1 MVKRDVIDVL
11 RRAFDNTLAN
21 WQTIV
26 LRLAEKVVLGVIAV
40 GAALAILVPFLVTI
54 GLHMPDS
61 PEDALNL
68 IVRLYE
74 SWVLILWIIVAVSLL
89 LLVFIAVHS
98 FVEAGCARIAVDA
111 DRAAGPAAQGPRAR
125 FRVFSMARWLAGAVE
140 GWWRVFW
147 IYNLAWGAL
156 SLLLFLPM
164 IPTMILML
172 VLRDNEA
179 GLVITGIV
187 GLLMTLLLFIAI
199 AIVAGVWTNRA
210 IAEWAA
216 RRESARVAL
225 SVTWRA
231 LKVDFARHAAIALAV
246 FVVSM
251 AGSSFFAGF
260 GAFATIGTTISQT
273 AIVHFV
279 TMPMRMVT
287 WLLSSAFSAAVATW
301 FLAAYAALAVENN

>member
-1 MVKRDVIDVL
+1 MVKRDVVDIL

-21 WQTIV
+21 WQIIA

-54 GLHMPDS
+54 GLHIPDS
-61 PEDALNL
+61 PEDLLAL

-74 SWVLILWIIVAVSLL
+74 SWLLILWIIVAVSLL
-89 LLVFIAVHS
+89 LVVFIAVHS
-98 FVEAGCARIAVDA
+98 FVEAGCARIAIDA
-111 DRAAGPAAQGPRAR
+111 DRAAGPAVQGPRAR
-125 FRVFSMARWLAGAVE
+125 FRVFSMARWLAGATD

-156 SLLLFLPM
+156 SLLLFIPM

-172 VLRDNEA
+172 VLRENE
-179 GLVITGIV
+179 VRMIVTGIF
-187 GLLMTLLLFIAI
+187 GLTLTVMLFIAI
-199 AIVAGVWTNRA
+199 AIVASVWTNRA
-210 IAEWAA
+210 IAECAA
-216 RRESARVAL
+216 HGESARVAL

-231 LKVDFARHAAIALAV
+231 LKVDFARHALIALAV

-260 GAFATIGTTISQT
+260 GAFAAIGQTISQT
-273 AIVHFV
+273 ALVNFV